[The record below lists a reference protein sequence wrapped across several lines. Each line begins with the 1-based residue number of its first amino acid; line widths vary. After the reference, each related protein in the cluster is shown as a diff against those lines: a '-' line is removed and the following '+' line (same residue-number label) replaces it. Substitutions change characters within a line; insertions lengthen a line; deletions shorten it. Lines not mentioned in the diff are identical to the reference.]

1 MKARGLPQAAQV
13 CPADRAILGIGQDF
27 NQWYAQLR
35 SNSPCNKN
43 TCTLSCRTRNIG
55 AQVCG
60 PVATKWNSI
69 GCHPNN
75 KTAIFPSVAY
85 GFAAHIELLRNY
97 CGKQGRCT
105 ITSVVNKWAA
115 TTDER
120 HAAYANFVSRNAGI
134 PTNQVFNPNDVELV
148 GRLALAMAC
157 FEAGAM
163 PYSVDELKQGLAMA
177 SGGAKVPVPSNLGQ
191 LLEESQKG
199 SFAPNPV
206 YTPSELRQF
215 QTDYDQYL
223 LQREVALRRLEST
236 MPQPYSPYGNGLQL
250 QYCPDGSVPY
260 YGQCQQQQCPAGMQ
274 RQYANGPCVQIPNYQ
289 QQQQYQQLPQ
299 SQQPFPAQTGGTAGT
314 PVTPSTATQP
324 QTSQSFSSIG
334 EYLTP
339 KTGDIGNTASGFDS
353 KAFDLLSFRDNAAL
367 APAASGTDTVGF
379 GAGSMSS
386 GGLAPGQE
394 QQGQAG
400 LPPGSGQSTFT
411 SPDLK
416 DLPPVSPAVG
426 ERPPGL
432 VNTILTNLRNALLKA
447 YDFLVSL
454 RVRLTQQR

>member
-1 MKARGLPQAAQV
+1 MKARGLPPATQV
-13 CPADRAILGIGQDF
+13 CPADREILGIGQNFD
-27 NQWYAQLR
+27 QWYAKLR

-43 TCTLSCRTRNIG
+43 TCTLSCRTRNTG

-60 PVATKWNSI
+60 SVATKWNSI
-69 GCHPNN
+69 GCHSNN
-75 KTAIFPSVAY
+75 NTAIFPSVAY

-134 PTNQVFNPNDVELV
+134 PTNQVFNPNDVELI

-157 FEAGAM
+157 FEAGSM
-163 PYSVDELKQGLAMA
+163 PYNVDELKQGLAMA
-177 SGGAKVPVPSNLGQ
+177 SGGAKVPVPSNVGQ

-199 SFAPNPV
+199 GYAVNPI
-206 YTPSELRQF
+206 YTPNDLRQF

-223 LQREVALRRLEST
+223 LQRAVALRRLESNT
-236 MPQPYSPYGNGLQL
+236 PQAYPIYGNDLQL
-250 QYCPDGSVPY
+250 QYCPDGSLPV
-260 YGQCQQQQCPAGMQ
+260 YGQCQQQQCPMGFQ

-299 SQQPFPAQTGGTAGT
+299 SQQPLPTQAGGTASAPPT
-314 PVTPSTATQP
+314 TATQSAP
-324 QTSQSFSSIG
+324 PQSFSSIG

-339 KTGDIGNTASGFDS
+339 KTGDVGNTASGFDN

-367 APAASGTDTVGF
+367 APVTASGTDAVGF
-379 GAGSMSS
+379 GVGSMTP
-386 GGLAPGQE
+386 GGLAPGQ
-394 QQGQAG
+394 GQAG
-400 LPPGSGQSTFT
+400 LDPTTGQTTFT

-416 DLPPVSPAVG
+416 DLPPVPTASG
-426 ERPPGL
+426 ERSPGL
-432 VNTILTNLRNALLKA
+432 VNTILTTLKNALLKA

-454 RVRLTQQR
+454 RIRLTQSR